1 MKMYAAFD
9 TDRQKY
15 FRLVYDGRDS
25 FTVKPAQLS
34 NDKERVEAIAKDYSK
49 ASTWKR
55 YGLKG
60 ATPKLVTKTFLVEE
74 LEHEH
79 A

>member
-1 MKMYAAFD
+1 MYAAFD

-34 NDKERVEAIAKDYSK
+34 SDKERVEGIVKDYSK

-60 ATPKLVTKTFLVEE
+60 DVPHLVIKTFLVEE
-74 LEHEH
+74 LEHDH